1 MKKRN
6 LLKLKIGL
14 GFAGLG
20 IAVIAITSAITPW
33 SAFHSRNYT
42 GVKDSRFVYYGN
54 YEDQSSAYRYSV
66 YSKLKSP
73 DSTSAASADSS
84 NTAKSTTESSTES
97 ATENTSSAN
106 AAFNTTVTDS
116 PASTA
121 TDAMAGITIA
131 EADGSPYTR
140 SDYGT
145 GWDVSELICN
155 IRATILNQTS
165 LVAAQTA
172 SNGCTVIYGSWVD
185 PYSGAVLT
193 GNPYQGDGTANDLDI
208 DHVIPLKYVN
218 SHGGYYWSASA
229 KVAYGKSVS
238 AMYNG
243 VYLAVSASENRKK
256 GDSGPADYYPS
267 NPAFY
272 CEYSRMWRDTAR
284 QYSISLS
291 LRDYNKIKGVLAECN
306 IN

>member
-33 SAFHSRNYT
+33 SAFHSRSYT

-54 YEDQSSAYRYSV
+54 YDDQSTKYRNSV
-66 YSKLKSP
+66 YDKLKSP
-73 DSTSAASADSS
+73 DTVSSDSAEPSSNSEATNDTASSPSTTSYSAATNAPS
-84 NTAKSTTESSTES
+84 S
-97 ATENTSSAN
+97 ATS
-106 AAFNTTVTDS
+106 
-116 PASTA
+116 
-121 TDAMAGITIA
+121 DAMAGITIA

-145 GWDVSELICN
+145 GWDVSDLVCN
-155 IRATILNQTS
+155 IRALILSQTS
-165 LVAAQTA
+165 LVAVQTSA
-172 SNGCTVIYGSWVD
+172 NGCTVIYGSWVD

-218 SHGGYYWSASA
+218 SHGGYHWSASD
-229 KVAYGKSVS
+229 KVAYGKSTA
-238 AMYNG
+238 AMYSG

-256 GDSGPADYYPS
+256 GDSGPADYYPT

-272 CEYSRMWRDTAR
+272 CEYSRMWRDTAKK
-284 QYSISLS
+284 YSISLS